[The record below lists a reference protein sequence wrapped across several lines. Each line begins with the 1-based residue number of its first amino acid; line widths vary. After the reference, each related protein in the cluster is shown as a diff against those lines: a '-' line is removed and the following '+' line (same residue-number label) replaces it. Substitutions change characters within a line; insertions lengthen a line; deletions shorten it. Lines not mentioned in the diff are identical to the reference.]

1 MLWSRVFPRVYDV
14 VMAWFERGV
23 LARWRHST
31 VGPAAGLVLE
41 IGAGTGLDFAHYRRG
56 TMVVAS
62 DPDLGMLARA
72 KARAGHAAAD
82 VLLVAAD
89 AEALPFRPDTFDTGV
104 VGLALCSIPHPDR
117 ALSEVR
123 RTLRS
128 GAPIRVLEHVRV
140 RNRIVAALQ
149 DWLTPMWM
157 RVANG
162 CRLNRD
168 AVSIVA
174 QAGFELESVTPHAR
188 GYVVEIVARR
198 ALPAS
203 LLALALTLPGAGSAQ
218 QPNARDVV
226 DGAESAIWGK
236 TLQAQLTMTVTTP
249 RWTRTLELST
259 WIERPRRSFIRIL
272 APAKE
277 AGIGSLRIG
286 GEMWNYLP
294 AVERTIK
301 IPPSMMLQPWMGSD
315 FTNDDLVKESSLI
328 DDYTHRLVAGE
339 TSDTAV
345 YVVEST
351 PKPDAAVV
359 WGRIVMRARRSD
371 FLPVREEFYD
381 ERGALVRVMTFS
393 DIRALGGRTI
403 PTKWEMR
410 PAAKPGNVTTVVM
423 TRAAYDAPIA
433 SEVFTQH
440 NLEKR

>member
-1 MLWSRVFPRVYDV
+1 L
-14 VMAWFERGV
+14 
-23 LARWRHST
+23 
-31 VGPAAGLVLE
+31 VG
-41 IGAGTGLDFAHYRRG
+41 
-56 TMVVAS
+56 
-62 DPDLGMLARA
+62 
-72 KARAGHAAAD
+72 
-82 VLLVAAD
+82 
-89 AEALPFRPDTFDTGV
+89 
-104 VGLALCSIPHPDR
+104 
-117 ALSEVR
+117 
-123 RTLRS
+123 
-128 GAPIRVLEHVRV
+128 
-140 RNRIVAALQ
+140 ALQ
-149 DWLTPMWM
+149 DWLTPFWM

-168 AVSIVA
+168 AVSIIG

-198 ALPAS
+198 ALAAA
-203 LLALALTLPGAGSAQ
+203 LLALGLTVPHPGGAQ
-218 QPNARDVV
+218 EPNARDVV
-226 DGAESAIWGK
+226 DRAEGAIWGK

-249 RWTRTLELST
+249 RWTRTLELAV

-328 DDYTHRLVAGE
+328 DDYTHRFVAGD
-339 TSDTAV
+339 TSDAAV
-345 YVVEST
+345 YVVESS
-351 PKPDAAVV
+351 PKADAAVV
-359 WGRIVMRARRSD
+359 WGRIVMRVRRSD

-393 DIRALGGRTI
+393 DIRTLGGRTI

-410 PAAKPGNVTTVVM
+410 PTAKPGNVTTVVM
-423 TRAAYDAPIA
+423 TRATYDAPIA
-433 SEVFTQH
+433 SEIFTQR